1 MDELT
6 AAKIQDQ
13 IEQMNELIESY
24 RNLLDITLEKD
35 PDLIEVSALGSVL
48 HSFYNGIEG
57 IFTIIAK
64 KIDRQ
69 IPDGPNRHKDL
80 LAQMSED
87 IENRITLINKDQYS
101 RLHDYLRFRHFFR
114 HSYTYYL
121 DWSLM
126 KPLVHD
132 LEETW
137 NRLEESIRRF
147 IAR

>member
-24 RNLLDITLEKD
+24 RNLLDSTLEKD

-101 RLHDYLRFRHFFR
+101 RLHDYLRSRHFFR

-137 NRLEESIRRF
+137 NRLEESIRKF